1 MPFVDDAK
9 ELIHLKD
16 TPSPLFFGKRRDA
29 GDDKHFS
36 SSSNWFWEFRGQLMI
51 LSSPHLVGKH
61 FATSVSQ
68 LLGVVEHLEQL
79 HNKGYVHG
87 DIRAYNIVFIE
98 EDVKN
103 GIKPN
108 GFLIDFDLGGKV
120 GEESTKYPEGFTPTL
135 NDGRR
140 PVEGGSQITKQD
152 DWHSLLYVLFFLHKV
167 KPPIRTHGRPRSVQT
182 RLQDAELFED
192 LSRFGSDFAFRNDPS
207 SRDIEDLKQFL
218 TKISTWDIMLEGGF
232 QRQFN
237 SCPLYGN
244 NAALPGRGRT
254 RVIPSTQ
261 SNELVGSASASSN
274 SDDAA
279 KSPRNKSGK
288 RSWSPSMPKNRN
300 GTKRCKSKCDRRHA

>member
-16 TPSPLFFGKRRDA
+16 TASPLAFGKRREA
-29 GDDKHFS
+29 GDGKHFS
-36 SSSNWFWEFRGQLMI
+36 SSPNWFWEFRGQLVI
-51 LSSPHLVGKH
+51 LSSPRLVGKH
-61 FATSVSQ
+61 FATSVRQ
-68 LLGVVEHLEQL
+68 LLGVVEHLEKL
-79 HNKGYVHG
+79 HNEGYVHG
-87 DIRAYNIVFIE
+87 DIRASNIIFIE

-152 DWHSLLYVLFFLHKV
+152 DWYSLLYVLFFLHKV

-218 TKISTWDIMLEGGF
+218 TKISTWDITLEGVF
-232 QRQFN
+232 QRHLN
-237 SCPLYGN
+237 SCRQYRN
-244 NAALPGRGRT
+244 NVALPGSGRT
-254 RVIPSTQ
+254 RVSPSKQ

-274 SDDAA
+274 SDDES

-288 RSWSPSMPKNRN
+288 RSRSPSMAKNRK
-300 GTKRCKSKCDRRHA
+300 GKKRFTSKCDRGHA